1 MWTIEMESSKTMRS
15 KISTLPSLR
24 AKRRNLRKN
33 STPQEIILWSRLRN
47 KHLGVKFRR
56 QHSFENYIADFYC
69 PEKSLVVEIDGSQ
82 HLAQER
88 YDDERTKFF
97 ESLGL
102 RVERFWNNEINTN
115 INGVVE
121 RITGMLAEKHP
132 FSNSPP
138 LKRGRG

>member
-1 MWTIEMESSKTMRS
+1 M
-15 KISTLPSLR
+15 
-24 AKRRNLRKN
+24 
-33 STPQEIILWSRLRN
+33 
-47 KHLGVKFRR
+47 
-56 QHSFENYIADFYC
+56 
-69 PEKSLVVEIDGSQ
+69 EIDGSQ